1 MTAPSAN
8 AGGWFR
14 RRHLSP
20 LLAAVYVGLAA
31 LFLGAVARCYVP
43 GAGFTYF
50 IAFGSTRQ
58 DAMLSKV
65 RQLHPYVQRESAG
78 YDAQFYAQ
86 IAMDPTLQNRGL
98 PRAMDSLPYRGRR
111 VLFAA
116 TAYVFGLG
124 QPAWILQ
131 AFALQNVL
139 GWLLLGVLLL
149 HWFPPRTWDNAL
161 RWMGVMFSSGVLISV
176 HNALFDGPSLLLIA
190 FALYLYDRGRP
201 WWSAAVLGL
210 AGLGKETNVFGA
222 VALIPPWRAGGRAW
236 LTAAAQAAL
245 IVLPL
250 LLWLT
255 YIYTMV
261 GSAADAGAR
270 NFAAPFTGLV
280 HKWREVFTDLNPMG
294 GVPWTMLIMIST
306 TVQFGFFALRPRWGN
321 PWWRI
326 GAAFAVL
333 MIFLGDAV
341 WEGYPGAVSRVLLPM
356 QLGFNI
362 LVPTGRWWRVLLIAG
377 NLTVWAAPEALQRPP
392 GEVCEI
398 TGPAE
403 LRTSAAGDVA
413 GVRLGAHWLGN
424 EGVRGHTW
432 TWASDSA
439 DLGVDN
445 PQAMD
450 VEFDLKFGLAAPDVR
465 HLHVKLNGTE
475 VWAGEVGTK
484 LVPVERAGLVLRPGP
499 NRLEFVT
506 DEPGRNVGSD
516 PRTLAFSLYDARVEL
531 RRLRPAVTP

>member
-1 MTAPSAN
+1 MTAWFAN
-8 AGGWFR
+8 AGGWLR
-14 RRHLSP
+14 RRTWSP
-20 LLAAVYVGLAA
+20 LVATGYVALMA
-31 LFLGAVARCYVP
+31 LFLWAVARCYVP

-50 IAFGSTRQ
+50 IAFGSVQQ
-58 DAMLSKV
+58 DAMISKV
-65 RQLHPYVQRESAG
+65 RRLHPYVQRESAG

-86 IAMDPTLQNRGL
+86 IAMDPTLQNREL
-98 PRAMDSLPYRGRR
+98 PRAMDSLAYRGRR

-116 TAYVFGLG
+116 TAWMFGLG
-124 QPAWILQ
+124 RPAWILQ

-149 HWFPPRTWDNAL
+149 HWFPPRTWDHAL
-161 RWMGVMFSSGVLISV
+161 RWAGVMFSSGVLISV

-190 FALYLYDRGRP
+190 FALFLYERGRP
-201 WWSAAVLGL
+201 WCSAMVLGL

-222 VALIPPWRAGGRAW
+222 VALIPSWRAGWRAW
-236 LTAAAQAAL
+236 LTAAAQAAV

-255 YIYTMV
+255 YIHTMV

-270 NFAAPFTGLV
+270 NFALPFTGFA
-280 HKWREVFTDLNPMG
+280 HKWREVFADLAPAG
-294 GVPWTMLIMIST
+294 GLSWTMLIMISV
-306 TVQFGFFALRPRWGN
+306 TVQFGFFVLRPRWGN
-321 PWWRI
+321 PCWRVC
-326 GAAFAVL
+326 AAFAVL

-362 LVPTGRWWRVLLIAG
+362 LVPVGRSWRVLLIAG
-377 NLTVWAAPEALQRPP
+377 NLTLWAAPEALQRPP

-398 TGPAE
+398 TGLAA
-403 LRTSAAGDVA
+403 LRANPAGDVA
-413 GVRLGAHWLGN
+413 AIRLGAHWLGN

-439 DLGVDN
+439 EIGVDN
-445 PQAMD
+445 PQAAD
-450 VEFDLKFGLAAPDVR
+450 VEFDLKFGLAAPDDR

-484 LVPVERAGLVLRPGP
+484 LVTVEVLGLALRPGS

-506 DEPGRNVGSD
+506 DEPGRKVGSD

-531 RRLRPAVTP
+531 RRLLPAKSP